1 MPHTRPLL
9 FISSDMLSLRHVNI
23 YPPKKVEDF
32 PDHDDGVGSLGFEA
46 HRIGQGKRFTPFPY
60 DLHLFSTIRAFLR
73 RSQPWTKH
81 DLRLAIEKKPKT
93 PLPKTRPPSHRSA
106 SENTH
111 QLESQT

>member
-1 MPHTRPLL
+1 MMMGWDRWDLKL
-9 FISSDMLSLRHVNI
+9 IESVRGNDSRLSR
-23 YPPKKVEDF
+23 
-32 PDHDDGVGSLGFEA
+32 
-46 HRIGQGKRFTPFPY
+46 
-60 DLHLFSTIRAFLR
+60 TIRAFLR

-111 QLESQT
+111 QLEFQT